1 MLRTLN
7 IASHNA
13 YGNNKHESCPAV
25 PCRLF
30 VRYRLL
36 MARKLLIAH
45 CTMLTASCP
54 PRAAGVIF
62 CSRGAV
68 GLPARCSFAVVRAR
82 GLAAASP
89 IEISGEIQN
98 GLG

>member
-13 YGNNKHESCPAV
+13 YGNNKHEVCPAL
-25 PCRLF
+25 PCVAF
-30 VRYRLL
+30 VWYRLL
-36 MARKLLIAH
+36 MVRKLLARQR
-45 CTMLTASCP
+45 TMLTASHP

-62 CSRGAV
+62 RRRGAA
-68 GLPARCSFAVVRAR
+68 GLPARCSFAVAR
-82 GLAAASP
+82 FCGFAAASP

>member
-1 MLRTLN
+1 MLRRFNGASLN
-7 IASHNA
+7 ADSNS
-13 YGNNKHESCPAV
+13 KQEVCPAFY
-25 PCRLF
+25 RLLSS
-30 VRYRLL
+30 RYRLY
-36 MARKLLIAH
+36 MARKLLTSH
-45 CTMLTASCP
+45 RTMLTASAP

-68 GLPARCSFAVVRAR
+68 GLPARCSFAVVRVR

-89 IEISGEIQN
+89 IEISGGVQN